1 MLWTRLCDLL
11 PIFAKKL
18 SGELYEFKG
27 LKLRKVSEKSIR
39 FMNEE
44 TYCSGGRSTEKAI
57 LYFFISK
64 SEKDLSYSDVDRNR
78 TILAYKTL
86 YDYWKNDKMHLL
98 DPVFLGEVTYT

>member
-44 TYCSGGRSTEKAI
+44 TYCSGSRSTEKAI
-57 LYFFISK
+57 LYLFISK

-98 DPVFLGEVTYT
+98 DPVFLGEVIYT